1 MDNELLKEQELLNA
15 ITKAYDVKGNVI
27 RKGRVEVFVKKE
39 LIPSVLLYVKEQKG
53 YKHLSHVACID
64 WIEQG
69 EFQLTFNIWSHA
81 DKIMLY
87 VKTRIDREN
96 PVMEN
101 LDGIWD
107 QLNTYERE
115 FREMFG
121 IEFTGLVGEKEFI
134 LEDWDDM
141 PPMRRDFDTVQYS
154 KDHYYF
160 RPGRED
166 AKDVRKTLTDR
177 TGEEIPDYA
186 TKYSREK

>member
-1 MDNELLKEQELLNA
+1 MDNEIIKEQELLDA
-15 ITKAYDVKGNVI
+15 IKKAYDVEGNVI
-27 RKGRVEVFVKKE
+27 RKSRIEVFVKKE

-53 YKHLSHVACID
+53 YHHLSHVACID
-64 WIEQG
+64 RIEEG
-69 EFQLTFNIWSHA
+69 EFQLVFNIWSHA

-87 VKTRIDREN
+87 VKTRVKRDN

-121 IEFTGLVGEKEFI
+121 IEFTGLVGDKEFV

-154 KDHYYF
+154 KDHFYF

-166 AKDVRKTLTDR
+166 AQDVRKVLTDR

>member
-1 MDNELLKEQELLNA
+1 MDNELIKEQELLKKLTA
-15 ITKAYDVKGNVI
+15 AYECNGNVI
-27 RKGRVEVFVKKE
+27 RKGRVEIFVKKDI
-39 LIPSVLLYVKEQKG
+39 IPSVLLYVKEQLN

-69 EFQLTFNIWSHA
+69 EFQLTFNIWSH
-81 DKIMLY
+81 DEKIMLY
-87 VKTRIDREN
+87 VKTRIDRDN
-96 PVMEN
+96 AVMEN

-166 AKDVRKTLTDR
+166 AKDVRHTITER
-177 TGEEIPDYA
+177 SGEHIPDYA